1 MKALEQENR
10 HELQVLHKLPRYTL
24 GEKEMMC
31 VEQKKGDNLE

>member
-1 MKALEQENR
+1 MKYWSRKNR

-31 VEQKKGDNLE
+31 VEQKKGDNFE

>member
-1 MKALEQENR
+1 MKALDQGNR
-10 HELQVLHKLPRYTL
+10 HELKTLHKLPRYTL